1 MFQSYLFLS
10 ASKIEPFKK
19 LNVIINK
26 LNYITK
32 TQMENCTF
40 SEKVKQIETEHRKE
54 RGSNHPEGSM
64 KLDKMVELYE
74 ENEK

>member
-1 MFQSYLFLS
+1 
-10 ASKIEPFKK
+10 
-19 LNVIINK
+19 
-26 LNYITK
+26 
-32 TQMENCTF
+32 MENCTF